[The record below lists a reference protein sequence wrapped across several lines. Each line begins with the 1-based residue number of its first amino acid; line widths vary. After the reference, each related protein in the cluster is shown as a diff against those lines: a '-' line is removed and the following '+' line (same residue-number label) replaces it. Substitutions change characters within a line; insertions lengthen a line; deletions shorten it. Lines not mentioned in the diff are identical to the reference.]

1 MATLHQV
8 ITGIFD
14 GRHVHHYT
22 RSTDI
27 PVTQKPLYLEVPVKE
42 ASFELP
48 CFVAASVSSIP
59 FYRIGVDT
67 IVVSLDT
74 RNLVPEYSSLMAYMK
89 EVLLND
95 FGIDRLIRITT
106 EQQGSPKSYYATYGA
121 IFDDAFHPL
130 LMCSRQMQIAD
141 RNGEP
146 YLIKRKPIIRVS
158 ADCFMMK
165 SNPIERFIA
174 GKFLQT
180 ALECRSRCVYIPDI
194 PSLSIEIGD
203 FPFRLKSTSTP
214 SISTSNEELLQ
225 VAKNN
230 INEVMGYVD

>member
-1 MATLHQV
+1 MAALHRV
-8 ITGIFD
+8 IISIFD
-14 GRHVHHYT
+14 GIHGNHYANA

-27 PVTQKPLYLEVPVKE
+27 PVTQKPLCLEVPVKE

-48 CFVAASVSSIP
+48 CFVATSVSSIP
-59 FYRIGVDT
+59 FYRIGFNT

-74 RNLVPEYSSLMAYMK
+74 RNCVPEYSSLTAYMK
-89 EVLLND
+89 EVLLSNL
-95 FGIDRLIRITT
+95 GLSRLIRITT

-121 IFDDAFHPL
+121 IFDDTFHPL
-130 LMCSRQMQIAD
+130 LMCSRQMRIAD

-146 YLIKRKPIIRVS
+146 YLIKGKPIIRVN
-158 ADCFMMK
+158 ADCFMRK
-165 SNPIERFIA
+165 SNPIERFIS

-180 ALECRSRCVYIPDI
+180 ALECRNRYSYISD
-194 PSLSIEIGD
+194 LSIEIGD
-203 FPFRLKSTSTP
+203 FPFHLKSISTP